1 MKKATREIKRRIKSV
16 SNTRKIT
23 KAMEMVAAAKMRRAV
38 AKVLATR
45 SYADLAWQTVIHL
58 AKKVDTKRHPFFR
71 ERQEIK
77 HAAIVLISTNRG
89 LCGSFNVNLVHK
101 VIDSI
106 KIHQP
111 ESKTTYIISYGV
123 KGRDEARRRHL
134 TLMADFHKEDIT
146 DNSVII
152 RPIVQLVAKDYID
165 GKYDKVFVAFTDFM
179 SVLKQLP
186 HIKQLLPIVP
196 KIDERLGHIIH
207 KEDLAEKINIDNISE
222 FIFEPNTKNV
232 LDAFLPRLVEV
243 QIYQAVLESE
253 ASEHSA
259 RMLAMRNA
267 SDAAGEM
274 IDDLTLTFNKARQ
287 ASITAE
293 LADIT
298 GGRAALE

>member
-1 MKKATREIKRRIKSV
+1 
-16 SNTRKIT
+16 
-23 KAMEMVAAAKMRRAV
+23 
-38 AKVLATR
+38 
-45 SYADLAWQTVIHL
+45 
-58 AKKVDTKRHPFFR
+58 
-71 ERQEIK
+71 
-77 HAAIVLISTNRG
+77 
-89 LCGSFNVNLVHK
+89 
-101 VIDSI
+101 
-106 KIHQP
+106 
-111 ESKTTYIISYGV
+111 
-123 KGRDEARRRHL
+123 
-134 TLMADFHKEDIT
+134 MADFHKEDIT

-152 RPIVQLVAKDYID
+152 RPIVQLVAKEYID

-207 KEDLAEKINIDNISE
+207 KEDLAEKTNIDNISE